1 VVRCY
6 CPHLVRLSDNH
17 FGDDVVRHPLT
28 PKTRTRPLA
37 LGQRLA
43 SLLRHRRQGIR
54 AVMRTKSPRTNQAED
69 ICKSLEFAVLKYFP
83 RSVEIDAFLF
93 ADDAE
98 FAFAEALGT

>member
-1 VVRCY
+1 
-6 CPHLVRLSDNH
+6 
-17 FGDDVVRHPLT
+17 
-28 PKTRTRPLA
+28 
-37 LGQRLA
+37 
-43 SLLRHRRQGIR
+43 
-54 AVMRTKSPRTNQAED
+54 MRTKSPRTNQAED